1 MRLHRKIKRIDAAI
15 IVLSTVLTVI
25 IDLFVGAAVG
35 IFVLSTFYF
44 ICFCSI
50 FTEQL
55 NVNNRCCIGDVCILL
70 GIVKEIDS

>member
-35 IFVLSTFYF
+35 IFVSFYF
-44 ICFCSI
+44 ICYCSI